1 MKSLKIF
8 LLAAA
13 AIVMSAAPASAQIF
27 RWGVKV
33 GTEVSS
39 MKFDKSVFDGENR
52 AGFTGGVMAEL
63 NVPII
68 NIGLDVSLMYVHR
81 VGATIGNGDAAEN
94 SVLDNKN
101 FRNRDY
107 LEIPVNLKYKFGLPV
122 VGKFVSPYVFTG
134 PSFAVLA
141 SKRAITEGIE
151 NRKVD
156 ISWNLGLGLQILNR
170 VQIGASYGWGMNRA
184 MKIVGTPAGINP
196 SDLNGKSNQW
206 TITAAWLF

>member
-39 MKFDKSVFDGENR
+39 MKFDTSVFDGENR

-107 LEIPVNLKYKFGLPV
+107 LEIPLNLKYKFGLPV

-141 SKRAITEGIE
+141 SKRAIAEGIE

-156 ISWNLGLGLQILNR
+156 ISWNLGLGLQILNH

-196 SDLNGKSNQW
+196 SDLNVKSNQW